1 MPQFVKKNVEYEE
14 YFIHS
19 WVFSLV
25 QNLNKNKST
34 RVNIKVP
41 KIIKYNEKNKELIM
55 QHLNGDNLSNIY
67 GDNLNDVPE
76 EYIQVIRNFIEILDS
91 YLINYVDITG
101 YNFMLVNKHLYI
113 IDFGHAKCRDKH
125 VNTDKFIEK
134 FINGEETW
142 NPEFA

>member
-1 MPQFVKKNVEYEE
+1 MPRFVKKNVEYEE

-41 KIIKYNEKNKELIM
+41 KIIKYNENDKELIM

-113 IDFGHAKCRDKH
+113 IDFGHAKCRDK
-125 VNTDKFIEK
+125 NLKTDKFIMK
-134 FINGEETW
+134 FINGIDSW

>member
-14 YFIHS
+14 YFIQR

-34 RVNIKVP
+34 HVNIKVP
-41 KIIKYNEKNKELIM
+41 KIIKYNENDKELIM

-113 IDFGHAKCRDKH
+113 IDFGHAKCRDK
-125 VNTDKFIEK
+125 NLKTDEFIMK
-134 FINGEETW
+134 FINGIDSW